1 MKSACPVA
9 SGRGVGGGR
18 WGVAGFWG
26 STEPR
31 AEAGVSV
38 QDPDFLDSI
47 WDCPEFGFRGG
58 CGGVCRVAEI
68 GLGAA

>member
-1 MKSACPVA
+1 MPCSI
-9 SGRGVGGGR
+9 GQRGGWRKV
-18 WGVAGFWG
+18 GVAGFWG